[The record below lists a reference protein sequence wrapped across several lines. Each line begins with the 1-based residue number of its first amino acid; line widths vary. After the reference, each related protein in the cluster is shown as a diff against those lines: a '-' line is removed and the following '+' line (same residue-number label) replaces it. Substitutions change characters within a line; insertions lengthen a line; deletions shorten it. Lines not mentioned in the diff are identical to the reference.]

1 MLSKSIKIVNTHEIV
16 RDYPPNFFWNLQEE
30 GMSVD
35 DMKRWTTL
43 NPIHTRR
50 ELSLDD
56 IDSMRRMKETNWDD
70 KEAWGCFKNRRQ
82 EDEPLK
88 KKGETRLSIVA
99 WTIAELERW
108 PPPPHATM
116 SLFIYPVRHAVF
128 PVTTGGGSRPCSA
141 EAGAVR
147 LIHCKRHLPAWF
159 VMFPDATR
167 KAWLA
172 RNYGPDAAFTLFVYP
187 FRCTV
192 IPQKLCHW
200 CSERGLA
207 QKCG

>member
-88 KKGETRLSIVA
+88 KK
-99 WTIAELERW
+99 ER
-108 PPPPHATM
+108 
-116 SLFIYPVRHAVF
+116 R
-128 PVTTGGGSRPCSA
+128 
-141 EAGAVR
+141 
-147 LIHCKRHLPAWF
+147 
-159 VMFPDATR
+159 D
-167 KAWLA
+167 
-172 RNYGPDAAFTLFVYP
+172 
-187 FRCTV
+187 
-192 IPQKLCHW
+192 
-200 CSERGLA
+200 
-207 QKCG
+207 